1 MSDEYPGN
9 DEGNLGAAFAVAG
22 IAVAAGIWAL
32 FKGADNHDTG
42 LSKDASQ
49 SEIQALFDSAVVN
62 VQQNN
67 FNQAIQIF
75 SELLARNPSHAPTY
89 DYLAWIYAVNNY
101 ELDQALSFASRA
113 VELADDPLSRSY
125 FLDTLAEVYLRRG
138 ELAQAVTLSIEF
150 LNTLKAFNQ
159 IPNSP
164 VTYFRLAWCYQA
176 NNDFNSAY
184 SFLQQALQ
192 INGLGAGEYVVIGD
206 ICFAMATV
214 CFNQALYHDSI
225 NHYENAKNQYLIAIR
240 VATANKIPTD
250 LICFKL
256 SMCLNG
262 KGAAFYYLEDHPNS
276 KLSHQEAY
284 NAYSYNPYPL
294 INLAQL
300 EAREKNKQQ
309 MLYLLGLGIP
319 LIVDAPPFLYKDHL
333 VFALLNELDFDI
345 YQDDVLQLLFSNGKI
360 SPADYNRALRN
371 WTERTVK
378 TNQPINF
385 SQQNFYSPVSGVAGN
400 VEGNFISRPQD
411 PSF

>member
-1 MSDEYPGN
+1 MSDQYPDN
-9 DEGNLGAAFAVAG
+9 DESDLGAAFAVAG

-32 FKGADNHDTG
+32 LKGADNHDAS
-42 LSKDASQ
+42 LSKGTSQ
-49 SEIQALFDSAVVN
+49 YEIQTLFDSAVVN
-62 VQQNN
+62 VRQSN
-67 FNQAIQIF
+67 FNQAIQLF
-75 SELLARNPSHAPTY
+75 SEVLKRNPSHAPTY
-89 DYLAWIYAVNNY
+89 DYLAWVCAINNY
-101 ELDQALSFASRA
+101 ELDQALSFANRA
-113 VELADDPLSRSY
+113 IELADDSLNRSY
-125 FLDTLAEVYLRRG
+125 FFDTLAEVYFRRG
-138 ELAQAVTLSIEF
+138 ELDQAVALSIEF

-159 IPNSP
+159 IPKSP
-164 VTYFRLAWCYQA
+164 VTYFRLAWCYQIHH
-176 NNDFNSAY
+176 DFNSAY

-192 INGLGAGEYVVIGD
+192 ISDLGSGEYVVVGD
-206 ICFAMATV
+206 VCFAMATV

-225 NHYENAKNQYLIAIR
+225 NHYENAKSQYLIAIQI
-240 VATANKIPTD
+240 ATANKIPTD

-262 KGAAFYYLEDHPNS
+262 KGAAFYYLEDYPNS

-284 NAYSYNPYPL
+284 NAYLYNPYPL

-300 EAREKNKQQ
+300 AARERNKQQ

-319 LIVDAPPFLYKDHL
+319 LIVDAPPFFYKDHL

-360 SPADYNRALRN
+360 SLADYNRALRN